1 MITPPDDSDRPPPPP
16 RALKPRDGEVVGLLS
31 LGMLALSGILWFIG
45 LHEPDEPDR
54 VNPFVAMAVV
64 TFLAALVLSG
74 FAIWRTFR
82 GR

>member
-1 MITPPDDSDRPPPPP
+1 
-16 RALKPRDGEVVGLLS
+16 
-31 LGMLALSGILWFIG
+31 MLALSGILWFIG
-45 LHEPDEPDR
+45 LHEPDEIDR

-82 GR
+82 RR